1 EGDEFCITVL
11 NDIGSAMGK
20 GLSYI
25 IQLLNP
31 EAIVLSGPL
40 SKAKQYVLS
49 PIQQSLNR
57 FCLEKISESTLILI
71 SEMGDQTA
79 LLGTSEMIFKK
90 VFNEV
95 NFS

>member
-1 EGDEFCITVL
+1 MHAHGKFHFGAAKEFKDAI
-11 NDIGSAMGK
+11 
-20 GLSYI
+20 I

-40 SKAKQYVLS
+40 SKAKQDVLS

-71 SEMGDQTA
+71 SEMGDQSA

-90 VFNEV
+90 VFNEG
-95 NFS
+95 NLI

>member
-1 EGDEFCITVL
+1 V
-11 NDIGSAMGK
+11 GSAMGK

-31 EAIVLSGPL
+31 EVIVLSGPL

-57 FCLEKISESTLILI
+57 LCLEKISESTLLLI
-71 SEMGDQTA
+71 SDMGDQTA
-79 LLGTSEMIFKK
+79 LLGTSEMIFQK
-90 VFNEV
+90 VFNEIS
-95 NFS
+95 FL